1 MIENDYVIIEVIP
14 TTRSIKT
21 GDIAQLSALK
31 ISNNE
36 IVDRFDYRLDKSK
49 IDNEYILNMIDY
61 DNNKFKYL
69 KTTNGI
75 LRKLKKFIGNSQL
88 LIIDNEY
95 TKSYLSN
102 INNNKVSFF
111 DIFDIKTDD
120 DSFDVLMKKYNIKP
134 SNYLVDIMY
143 EALIIGNKKWK

>member
-143 EALIIGNKKWK
+143 EALIIGNKK

>member
-61 DNNKFKYL
+61 DHNKFKYL
-69 KTTNGI
+69 KPTHGI